1 MKINSF
7 ASSQDGTNGT
17 KKIIN
22 NCYLQ
27 FNFIKFRFN
36 RFNIVNITTVRITLC
51 RADRYSRCISL
62 VRSPREM
69 GRDKLKNVHE
79 ERIQIIRYYY
89 REHLEELIGMILHKR
104 DKGKPIVSA
113 HVKPFYSFP
122 VSTIRVFWKVNLR
135 ELFLDCWDFIDE
147 IKRK

>member
-27 FNFIKFRFN
+27 FNFIKFRL
-36 RFNIVNITTVRITLC
+36 NITTVRITLC

-89 REHLEELIGMILHKR
+89 REHLEELNR
-104 DKGKPIVSA
+104 DDPS
-113 HVKPFYSFP
+113 
-122 VSTIRVFWKVNLR
+122 
-135 ELFLDCWDFIDE
+135 
-147 IKRK
+147 